1 MELVFA
7 LITYLGVQKL
17 DTSYFRSI
25 DDCLYFAVRINKNVG
40 VPNKVDKNGEG
51 AKERLYKAVCE
62 PSKVNSKTVR
72 VYD

>member
-25 DDCLYFAVRINKNVG
+25 DDCRYFAVRINKNVG
-40 VPNKVDKNGEG
+40 VPNKVDNEG
-51 AKERLYKAVCE
+51 SDLFYKAVCE
-62 PSKVNSKTVR
+62 PSKVNPKR
-72 VYD
+72 VKVY

>member
-7 LITYLGVQKL
+7 LITYLGIQKL

-40 VPNKVDKNGEG
+40 ELNLLEMNLARK
-51 AKERLYKAVCE
+51 
-62 PSKVNSKTVR
+62 
-72 VYD
+72 

>member
-40 VPNKVDKNGEG
+40 VPNRVDNDGG
-51 AKERLYKAVCE
+51 AKERYYKAVCE
-62 PSKVNSKTVR
+62 PSKVNSKTVK

>member
-25 DDCLYFAVRINKNVG
+25 DDCRYFAVRINKNVG
-40 VPNKVDKNGEG
+40 VPNLVDDGG
-51 AKERLYKAVCE
+51 AARFYKAVCE
-62 PSKVNSKTVR
+62 PSKVNTKR
-72 VYD
+72 VKVY